1 MRFRTY
7 ASWLLPLGAFLNIW
21 SAGETSADKHW
32 SEFKT
37 ARQAHQEFEITR
49 KVKTGYVD
57 QVSRHQV
64 TIDVSQDRWRE
75 QSTGGAGDLVRIF
88 DGQNLFLTELEGT
101 EYARLKTKAENEE
114 TLPGPYAAKL
124 EWRKA
129 KEIQRLPCGFKERD
143 HACVFR
149 LQTFKGIQSHSP
161 MGRGK
166 PSCSTFGPTWCP
178 PCQNDSPA
186 IDKLN
191 QKYGGKD
198 WMIIGISVDEERET
212 VEKYLK
218 KHPHSFPVV
227 LSSENPLPR
236 PYQIGVFPTYLVIG
250 ADGTLISA
258 EEGDQGFGKLR
269 KTLEKA
275 GMSTD

>member
-21 SAGETSADKHW
+21 SAGETTADKHW

-75 QSTGGAGDLVRIF
+75 QSTGGAGNLVRIF

-124 EWRKA
+124 EWRKRKRYNA
-129 KEIQRLPCGFKERD
+129 CLAGSKKETTPASSGYRHSRESSLTLRWEGENRAARLLDPPG
-143 HACVFR
+143 AR
-149 LQTFKGIQSHSP
+149 LVKMIVLQSTS
-161 MGRGK
+161 
-166 PSCSTFGPTWCP
+166 
-178 PCQNDSPA
+178 
-186 IDKLN
+186 
-191 QKYGGKD
+191 
-198 WMIIGISVDEERET
+198 
-212 VEKYLK
+212 
-218 KHPHSFPVV
+218 
-227 LSSENPLPR
+227 
-236 PYQIGVFPTYLVIG
+236 
-250 ADGTLISA
+250 
-258 EEGDQGFGKLR
+258 
-269 KTLEKA
+269 
-275 GMSTD
+275 